1 MPNNSNNNVV
11 SSFGIDMPA
20 AYEQA
25 AQNVIDA
32 LAIPVT
38 APVLFQYCYNL
49 LSSYGKNC
57 VTIDD
62 VFTFIVQCKNLGL
75 NPLLKQIYGFVSRGK
90 LVIVVSIEG
99 WNAIA
104 QRSPAFDGFEFEFGP
119 ESVRELVYKKTA
131 FINGRKTDTNVT
143 IKRTV
148 ADWVRCI
155 IYRKDRGHPIKITTF
170 FDEAYTG
177 SEPWATMPMHML
189 QNRAFVNAVRKAFN
203 VSAYSDDDKYFNL
216 EPAEPMAAYAEEIS
230 ADALPSAEPV
240 PEPLPAPSDALDV
253 PPSILGQVDP
263 SFNADDVTIPEL
275 EPVKKRGRKKK
286 TEPVTEPVTEPIP
299 EPIPEPVPVS
309 GAEDLPLPPLP
320 GNESAEPIPEP
331 VEPDTNA
338 EAVVAPPSVSAI
350 AADLAYSLN
359 QAKNS
364 DALQQLGYM
373 IQQMR
378 TLAPAD
384 KSYLRTV
391 YTNNLNRLKK

>member
-90 LVIVVSIEG
+90 LVNVVSIEG

-104 QRSPAFDGFEFEFGP
+104 QRSPEFDGFEFEFGP
-119 ESVRELVYKKTA
+119 ESVRELVYKKTT

-143 IKRTV
+143 NKRTV

-216 EPAEPMAAYAEEIS
+216 EPAEPMAAYAEEIP
-230 ADALPSAEPV
+230 ADALPSAEPM

-275 EPVKKRGRKKK
+275 EPAKKRGRKKK
-286 TEPVTEPVTEPIP
+286 TEPVTEPIP

-320 GNESAEPIPEP
+320 GNESVEP
-331 VEPDTNA
+331 VEPDANA

-359 QAKNS
+359 QATNR

-384 KSYLRTV
+384 KTYLRTI
-391 YTNNLNRLKK
+391 YTNNLNRFKK

>member
-49 LSSYGKNC
+49 LSGYGKNC

-75 NPLLKQIYGFVSRGK
+75 NPMLKQIYGFVSRGK
-90 LVIVVSIEG
+90 LVNVVSIEG

-104 QRSPAFDGFEFEFGP
+104 QRSPEFDGFEFEFGP

-143 IKRTV
+143 IKRSV

-216 EPAEPMAAYAEEIS
+216 EPAEPMAAYAEEIP
-230 ADALPSAEPV
+230 ADALPSAEPI

-275 EPVKKRGRKKK
+275 EPAKKRGRKKK
-286 TEPVTEPVTEPIP
+286 TEPVTEPIP
-299 EPIPEPVPVS
+299 QPIPEPVPVS

-320 GNESAEPIPEP
+320 GNESAEP
-331 VEPDTNA
+331 VEPDANA

>member
-1 MPNNSNNNVV
+1 MDNQNLTTAMV
-11 SSFGIDMPA
+11 SAFGVNMPA
-20 AYEQA
+20 EYEQA
-25 AQNVIDA
+25 TIDVINELGVNVS
-32 LAIPVT
+32 
-38 APVLFQYCYNL
+38 APVLFEYAYKIISN
-49 LSSYGKNC
+49 YGAQN
-57 VTIDD
+57 VTKEDI
-62 VFTFIVQCKNLGL
+62 FTFLIQCKNLGL

-90 LVIVVSIEG
+90 LAIVVSIEG

-104 QRSPAFDGFEFEFGP
+104 NRSPQFDGCSFEFGP
-119 ESVRELVYKKTA
+119 VTVRDLSYSKTSY
-131 FINGRKTDTNVT
+131 NHGQKTNNMVT
-143 IKRTV
+143 VKRSV
-148 ADWVRCI
+148 ADWIKCI
-155 IYRKDRGHPIKITTF
+155 VYRKDRSHPVCVTTF

-240 PEPLPAPSDALDV
+240 PEPLPAPSDAMDV

-286 TEPVTEPVTEPIP
+286 TEPVTEPIP

-331 VEPDTNA
+331 VEQDANA

>member
-49 LSSYGKNC
+49 LSGYGKNC
-57 VTIDD
+57 VTIDV

-104 QRSPAFDGFEFEFGP
+104 QRSPSFDGFEFEFGP

-170 FDEAYTG
+170 FEEAYTG
-177 SEPWATMPMHML
+177 S
-189 QNRAFVNAVRKAFN
+189 
-203 VSAYSDDDKYFNL
+203 
-216 EPAEPMAAYAEEIS
+216 
-230 ADALPSAEPV
+230 
-240 PEPLPAPSDALDV
+240 
-253 PPSILGQVDP
+253 
-263 SFNADDVTIPEL
+263 
-275 EPVKKRGRKKK
+275 
-286 TEPVTEPVTEPIP
+286 
-299 EPIPEPVPVS
+299 
-309 GAEDLPLPPLP
+309 
-320 GNESAEPIPEP
+320 
-331 VEPDTNA
+331 
-338 EAVVAPPSVSAI
+338 
-350 AADLAYSLN
+350 
-359 QAKNS
+359 
-364 DALQQLGYM
+364 
-373 IQQMR
+373 
-378 TLAPAD
+378 
-384 KSYLRTV
+384 
-391 YTNNLNRLKK
+391 